1 MPSCNPRRLF
11 LSLIS
16 ESRPPAGSAPSAEAI
31 AAAKPIYIVILS
43 PGYLAP
49 ANGRDSGIKPITRP
63 VGSDQCSPI
72 SIPRLS
78 VVSMLTKDPTNN
90 PINQGRIL
98 AIDSDST
105 ICEMIRTHFGP
116 ERFSVDYCTSYEDLF
131 SLNIAGYALV
141 IISLDLDDADYA
153 LSLVEQIKQH
163 RVSARTGIITCSSQ
177 MSPATVIDSL
187 NAGAD
192 DHLLKPYSLRELM
205 ARVRAVL
212 RRHI

>member
-1 MPSCNPRRLF
+1 
-11 LSLIS
+11 
-16 ESRPPAGSAPSAEAI
+16 
-31 AAAKPIYIVILS
+31 
-43 PGYLAP
+43 
-49 ANGRDSGIKPITRP
+49 
-63 VGSDQCSPI
+63 
-72 SIPRLS
+72 
-78 VVSMLTKDPTNN
+78 MLTKDPTNN

-116 ERFSVDYCTSYEDLF
+116 EAFSVDYCTSYEDLF

>member
-1 MPSCNPRRLF
+1 
-11 LSLIS
+11 
-16 ESRPPAGSAPSAEAI
+16 
-31 AAAKPIYIVILS
+31 
-43 PGYLAP
+43 
-49 ANGRDSGIKPITRP
+49 
-63 VGSDQCSPI
+63 
-72 SIPRLS
+72 
-78 VVSMLTKDPTNN
+78 MLTKDPTNN

-116 ERFSVDYCTSYEDLF
+116 EGFSVDYCTSYEDLF
-131 SLNIAGYALV
+131 SINVGGYALV

-163 RVSARTGIITCSSQ
+163 SASARTGIITCSSQ

-192 DHLLKPYSLRELM
+192 DYLLKPYSLRELM
-205 ARVRAVL
+205 ARVCAVL
-212 RRHI
+212 RRQI